1 MSVQSLSSAFLMQ
14 LRVEL
19 DSPLILPDLPLG
31 TRRILYAKGGSFSGS
46 EFEGEV
52 LPGGGDWV
60 LQRHDGVAELD
71 IRFVLRTVDAHL
83 IYMRSSGIFDI
94 SPLVRERI
102 QNGGIVA
109 SSEYYFRTS
118 LTFETGAEKY
128 KRLNRIVGLGIGQRT
143 KMGMVTDVFEFK

>member
-1 MSVQSLSSAFLMQ
+1 MQLLSGAFLMQ

-19 DSPLILPDLPLG
+19 DTPLILSDLPLG

-46 EFEGEV
+46 ALEGEV

-71 IRFVLRTVDAHL
+71 IRFVLRTLDAHL
-83 IYMRSSGIFDI
+83 IYVRSSGIFDI
-94 SPLVRERI
+94 SSLVKERI
-102 QNGGIVA
+102 QSGEVVA

-118 LTFETGAEKY
+118 LTFETSAERY
-128 KRLNRIVGLGIGQRT
+128 KHLNRIIGMGIGQRT
-143 KMGMVTDVFEFK
+143 STGMVTDIFQFK